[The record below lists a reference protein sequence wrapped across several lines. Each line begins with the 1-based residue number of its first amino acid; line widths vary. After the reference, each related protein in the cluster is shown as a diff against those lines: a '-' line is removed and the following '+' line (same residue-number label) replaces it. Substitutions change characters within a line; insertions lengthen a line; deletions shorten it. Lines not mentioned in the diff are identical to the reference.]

1 MADARCL
8 RGRAHQLEQDLK
20 HAQAIVDEVERRLV
34 PVDGDNS
41 ASSPTAAAF
50 MHGGRSFVV
59 TFARLPT
66 LEARYAPV
74 FARSAASL
82 RFA

>member
-1 MADARCL
+1 M
-8 RGRAHQLEQDLK
+8 
-20 HAQAIVDEVERRLV
+20 